1 MKSFFSIS
9 FFILFVLTNMA
20 AQDALDLKREADALY
35 RLEKFDRAEE
45 LYRQSLE
52 LDHRPETLF
61 NLGNAIFN
69 QGRHDEAAQFFS
81 QARDAFSERG
91 NKSDAAHNLG
101 NTFFEKN
108 ELEQALNA
116 YRESLIH
123 NPGNEEARNNFLLA
137 KELMQMMPPQPQQD
151 QGDEGEEGDQPPPDM
166 PDNGSESIAEQESG
180 QDEGEDDQSEGIPDG
195 LEEDDQTAESMADE
209 LAETDIG
216 ELDPDQNMLD
226 QLLELAEE
234 EDQRTQRRMNEER
247 RQPSQQVRDW

>member
-1 MKSFFSIS
+1 M
-9 FFILFVLTNMA
+9 T

-52 LDHRPETLF
+52 LDSRPETLF

-69 QGRHDEAAQFFS
+69 QGRHEEAAQFFS

-101 NTFFEKN
+101 NTFFEKK

-123 NPGNEEARNNFLLA
+123 NPGNEDARNNFLLA

-166 PDNGSESIAEQESG
+166 APEGSETIAEQENG
-180 QDEGEDDQSEGIPDG
+180 QDEGEEVHSEGIVDG
-195 LEEDDQTAESMADE
+195 GDEDDQTIESRPE
-209 LAETDIG
+209 ESVESDIP
-216 ELDPDQNMLD
+216 ELDSDLTMLE
-226 QLLELAEE
+226 QLLDLAEE
-234 EDQRTQRRMNEER
+234 EDQRTQRKMNEER
-247 RQPSQQVRDW
+247 RQPSQKLRDW